1 MNVQQ
6 MQEYKA
12 LRETVERLVVLVN
25 QQQKEIAE
33 LKQQRPI
40 MTMGKRNVKQG

>member
-1 MNVQQ
+1 MNIKQ

-25 QQQKEIAE
+25 QQQKEIDE
-33 LKQQRPI
+33 LKQQRPV
-40 MTMGKRNVKQG
+40 MTIGKRNVK